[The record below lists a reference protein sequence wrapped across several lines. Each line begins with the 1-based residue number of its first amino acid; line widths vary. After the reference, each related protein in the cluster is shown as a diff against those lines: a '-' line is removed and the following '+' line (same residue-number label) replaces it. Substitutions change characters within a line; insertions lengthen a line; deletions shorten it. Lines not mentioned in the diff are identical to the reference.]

1 MDNEV
6 VKALSAFLDACYLAR
21 HADITETTLTAFKR
35 ALNKFYTHR
44 EIFQHSGVCP
54 EGFSLPHQHSLSHYP
69 RLIQDFGA
77 PGGVCSS
84 ITESCHITAVK
95 KPWRRSS
102 HYEALGQ
109 ILLMNQCLDKL
120 AAAQVDFIDRGM
132 LPPTI
137 FRPQNHLALKINRD
151 VDYSDDEENQNGL
164 EMVEGN
170 VILARTRSMF
180 SLFFKV

>member
-1 MDNEV
+1 MDNEI

-21 HADITETTLTAFKR
+21 RADITESTLTAFR
-35 ALNKFYTHR
+35 GALNKFYTHR
-44 EIFQHSGVCP
+44 EIFRSFGIRP
-54 EGFSLPHQHSLSHYP
+54 DGFSLPWQHSLSHYP
-69 RLIQDFGA
+69 CLIQDFGV

-84 ITESCHITAVK
+84 ITESHHITAVK
-95 KPWRRSS
+95 RPWRCSN

-120 AAAQVDFIDRGM
+120 AAARVDFVDQGM

-137 FRPQNHLALKINRD
+137 FQPQNLPAPKINRD
-151 VDYSDDEENQNGL
+151 MEDSDDDEELDSL

-170 VILARTRSMF
+170 VVLARTRGMF
-180 SLFFKV
+180 SPFL